1 MKQLAFILFMLAG
14 VASCKH
20 PIGKN
25 KAAPII
31 LFNGKDLAGWHTDSP
46 KMDEDPGLKSP
57 FVVQNGILV
66 ITGKPAGVLVTDA
79 IYRNYRLEV
88 EYRWPVKPGNSGVLV
103 HASTPR
109 MIVGVFP
116 KCIEAQLQYG
126 KAGEFN
132 CTGEDITVPDMEA
145 RRGPKEQWGVTVGK
159 RISIK
164 KLTDKPEKPLGE
176 WNTMIIECLNDS
188 IRIWLND
195 DLVNDGFNC
204 TAREGRIALQAEGT
218 ALECRKIILSPITK
232 MHR

>member
-1 MKQLAFILFMLAG
+1 M
-14 VASCKH
+14 ASCKH
-20 PIGKN
+20 PIGKDN
-25 KAAPII
+25 AAPIA

-46 KMDEDPGLKSP
+46 QMDVDTSLKNP
-57 FVVQNGILV
+57 FIVQNGILMV
-66 ITGKPAGVLVTDA
+66 TGKPVGVLVTDA

-88 EYRWPVKPGNSGVLV
+88 EYRWTGKPGNSGVLV

-145 RRGPKEQWGVTVGK
+145 RRGPKEQWGITVGK

-164 KLTDKPEKPLGE
+164 KLTDKPEKSPGE

-188 IRIWLND
+188 IRIWLNS
-195 DLVNDGFNC
+195 DLVNDGFHC
-204 TAREGRIALQAEGT
+204 TAREGRIALQSEKT
-218 ALECRKIILSPITK
+218 ALECRKILLTPITK
-232 MHR
+232 LDR